1 MAKKGYTSALH
12 AAILAHEKELEAIA
26 GKNVAALKMLAIDD
40 AMRSKDASAEELAKA
55 KAKLMEA
62 ATEAK
67 VQTGIADAAKDA
79 AMKATAM
86 AKDARSKYHTAEDD
100 LERWQSKILHAKE
113 TADTAA
119 VKAKLYTEKTDEA
132 QAELEQD
139 EAAQEDAV
147 NAAKDAV
154 AAVEAAEAQTAL
166 AKTQAKKKSLFR
178 QGLHGGSIKSG
189 R

>member
-1 MAKKGYTSALH
+1 
-12 AAILAHEKELEAIA
+12 
-26 GKNVAALKMLAIDD
+26 VAALKELAIDD

-100 LERWQSKILHAKE
+100 LERWQSRILHAKE

-119 VKAKLYTEKTDEA
+119 VKAKLYAEKTDEA
-132 QAELEQD
+132 QGELEED

-147 NAAKDAV
+147 TAAKDAV

-166 AKTQAKKKSLFR
+166 AKTQAKKRVYPTLAGIAWR
-178 QGLHGGSIKSG
+178 E
-189 R
+189 